1 MWNSEIYYA
10 NRRFLRGKIVDKARY
25 DRWKD
30 QSQNANADDGDE
42 MDTQIQT
49 MSFHIEDDD
58 EQMRDDVNTRDTN
71 DKDGA
76 LLIVKIP

>member
-1 MWNSEIYYA
+1 MWNSKIYYK
-10 NRRFLRGKIVDKARY
+10 NHRFLRGKIVDKARY
-25 DRWKD
+25 DLWKD

-49 MSFHIEDDD
+49 MSFHIEDED
-58 EQMRDDVNTRDTN
+58 EQMLDVGNTRDTK

-76 LLIVKIP
+76 LLLVKIP

>member
-1 MWNSEIYYA
+1 
-10 NRRFLRGKIVDKARY
+10 
-25 DRWKD
+25 
-30 QSQNANADDGDE
+30 